1 MKRLMAKIDRLGL
14 NFKKEITV
22 FCVVNSIVIIAFIL
36 LGILLKT
43 PIFFGIS
50 PGIAVVF
57 SILYVNRYD
66 TAINRINTSNLLEFA
81 DLFGF
86 FRIYIKNGY
95 NVYNAIRE
103 IEKFANE
110 NLSELLQK
118 LINEIDEDKSVQPFI
133 NFAHNFDDIIIEELM
148 ISIYQMIDEGEQ
160 SNYLAQ
166 FEFIFDKFSEQL
178 SEKELRKKDSRLGTL
193 SSAPLVGSCFLII
206 VITIGVVSLI
216 GEITNGI

>member
-1 MKRLMAKIDRLGL
+1 MIKILAKIDRLGL
-14 NFKKEITV
+14 NVKKEFAIFGVTNLIIITV
-22 FCVVNSIVIIAFIL
+22 TVV
-36 LGILLKT
+36 LGILLKNLL
-43 PIFFGIS
+43 FYGIGL
-50 PGIAVVF
+50 GIAVVF
-57 SILYVNRYD
+57 SILYLNRYD
-66 TAINRINTSNLLEFA
+66 AAINKINTSNLLEFA
-81 DLFGF
+81 DLFSF

-118 LINEIDEDKSVQPFI
+118 LIDEIDEDKSVQPFI

-166 FEFIFDKFSEQL
+166 FDFIFDKFSEQL

-193 SSAPLVGSCFLII
+193 SSTPLVGSCFLII